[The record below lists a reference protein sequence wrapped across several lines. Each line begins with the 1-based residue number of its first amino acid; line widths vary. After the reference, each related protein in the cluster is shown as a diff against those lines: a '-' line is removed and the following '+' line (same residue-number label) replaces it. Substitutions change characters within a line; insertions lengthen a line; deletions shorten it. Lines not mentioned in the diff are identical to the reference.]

1 MLPDEA
7 VDMLVSSPMY
17 SLTVKDAKTLVALD
31 DGARVDFYME
41 VVERLRQQ
49 LSAEEL
55 APLNVGRDAGNW

>member
-7 VDMLVSSPMY
+7 VDMLVSSPRY